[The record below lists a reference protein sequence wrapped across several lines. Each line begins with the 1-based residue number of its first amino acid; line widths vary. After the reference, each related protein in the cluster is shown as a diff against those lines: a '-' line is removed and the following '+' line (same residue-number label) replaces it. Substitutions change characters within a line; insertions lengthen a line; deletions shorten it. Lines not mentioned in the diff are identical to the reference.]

1 MNPSNS
7 QLNRDSWLALALE
20 ILAEE
25 GRAKIQIEYL
35 AEKLGVTRGSFYAHF
50 SDRRDFDKS
59 IAVYWA
65 ETLTS
70 KSLASFRQSKG
81 SAQERLLVLIQRI
94 KDDDLPKYDIVMRA
108 WALDEPLVAEQV
120 ERVDRERYEYIKSL
134 FADMGFKGNDLE
146 MRTMIFQ
153 AYHSVSP
160 ALFGSFFEENRFK
173 NEKIRHQFFIQKI
186 DEDIKPY

>member
-20 ILAEE
+20 ILAQE
-25 GRAKIQIEYL
+25 GRAKIKIEYL

-50 SDRRDFDKS
+50 SDRRDFNKS

-134 FADMGFKGNDLE
+134 FAEMGFTGNDLE

-160 ALFGSFFEENRFK
+160 ALFGSIFEENRFK

-186 DEDIKPY
+186 DEDKKPY

>member
-1 MNPSNS
+1 MKTYKSR
-7 QLNRDSWLALALE
+7 LNRDSWLALALE
-20 ILAEE
+20 ILAQE
-25 GRAKIQIEYL
+25 GRTKIKIEDL
-35 AEKLGVTRGSFYAHF
+35 AERLGVTRGSFYAHF
-50 SDRRDFDKS
+50 SDRRDFNNS

-70 KSLASFRQSKG
+70 KALANLRLGKG
-81 SAQERLLVLIQRI
+81 SAQERLLILIQRI

-108 WALDEPLVAEQV
+108 WALDEPLIADQV

-134 FADMGFKGNDLE
+134 FAEMGFTGNDLE

-153 AYHSVSP
+153 AYHSLSP

-173 NEKIRHQFFIQKI
+173 HEKIRHQFFTQKI
-186 DEDIKPY
+186 DEDLKPY

>member
-20 ILAEE
+20 ILAQE
-25 GRAKIQIEYL
+25 GRAKIKIEYL

-134 FADMGFKGNDLE
+134 FAEMGFTGNDLE

-160 ALFGSFFEENRFK
+160 ALFGSIFEENRFK

>member
-20 ILAEE
+20 ILAQE
-25 GRAKIQIEYL
+25 GRAKIKIEYL

-50 SDRRDFDKS
+50 SDRRDFNKS

-94 KDDDLPKYDIVMRA
+94 RDDDLPKYDIVMRA

-134 FADMGFKGNDLE
+134 FAEMGFTGNDLE

-160 ALFGSFFEENRFK
+160 ALFGSIFEENRFK